1 MRSSHARDF
10 FVASVVRR
18 ISTEVYMPN
27 KKPAAAL
34 DHSSAAPAT
43 RKVVTRSPGH
53 TVRSINLPHL
63 QPKAIEADSSLER
76 DFVYLAIAFPFLK
89 TIAHQPFELSLDG
102 GRYTPDFLV
111 DFKDGSRIV
120 IEVKPES
127 KMEGFAEKLAQA
139 KAQFA
144 DRDTEFLVT
153 HDTLLRKDGI
163 EERAKRIRR
172 YAKGQYPALE
182 QELVI
187 QSLHSSPR
195 GLSFKSLAALGVQR
209 TTLLHMVS
217 HQKLQVNSNLDIDN
231 DALVQL
237 PTTLNEEG
245 SHAIRFANWLSA

>member
-1 MRSSHARDF
+1 
-10 FVASVVRR
+10 
-18 ISTEVYMPN
+18 MPK

-34 DHSSAAPAT
+34 DQSGVAPAT

-76 DFVYLAIAFPFLK
+76 DFVYLTIAFPFLK
-89 TIAHQPFELSLDG
+89 TIAHQPFELSLEAG
-102 GRYTPDFLV
+102 SYTPDFLV

-139 KAQFA
+139 EVQLR
-144 DRDTEFLVT
+144 DRGIEFLVA

-172 YAKGQYPALE
+172 YAKGQYPAAE

-187 QSLHSSPR
+187 QSLQSSPR
-195 GLSFKSLAALGVQR
+195 CLSFKSLAGFGVQK
-209 TTLLHMVS
+209 TTILHMVS
-217 HQKLQVNSNLDIDN
+217 HQKLQVNSNLDIDD
-231 DALVQL
+231 DAIVQL
-237 PTTLNEEG
+237 PITFNEEG
-245 SHAIRFANWLSA
+245 NHAIRFASWLNA